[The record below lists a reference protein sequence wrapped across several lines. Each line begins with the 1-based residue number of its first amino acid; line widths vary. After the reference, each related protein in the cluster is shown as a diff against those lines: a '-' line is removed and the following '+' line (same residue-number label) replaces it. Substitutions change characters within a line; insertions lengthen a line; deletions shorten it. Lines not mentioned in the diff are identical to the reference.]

1 MTIRIRKPG
10 QQARDN
16 RTQHT
21 ARRPINRPNTLRVSS
36 IDRLFSI
43 SEKK

>member
-10 QQARDN
+10 MQATIN

-21 ARRPINRPNTLRVSS
+21 ARRPINRPNTLRISA
-36 IDRLFSI
+36 IDRFFST

>member
-10 QQARDN
+10 VQASIN
-16 RTQHT
+16 RSQHT

-36 IDRLFSI
+36 IDRLFFTSG
-43 SEKK
+43 KK